1 MATIKCHICQ
11 EREAIKSITTSLDDG
26 SFYVCE
32 KKKCSREV
40 YKMLKDPPASLNA
53 SLADSSHNPMDW
65 QGRSLEKVRE
75 IELIAFWSFLLVI
88 IATLLVVVWNIFS

>member
-1 MATIKCHICQ
+1 
-11 EREAIKSITTSLDDG
+11 
-26 SFYVCE
+26 
-32 KKKCSREV
+32 
-40 YKMLKDPPASLNA
+40 MLKDPPASLNA